1 MAKENFFT
9 RLFSFFKKKPETD
22 TTGNNKLL
30 EKIKVLEATLATYQ
44 KRGAND
50 GVQIEQLSKENA
62 DSKQQI
68 QHYKEQIAAIEK
80 KLEETKKIQFSGSEI
95 GEEYLALKADFD
107 AKEKELKKL
116 EKDIDD
122 LQEEVEE
129 LQDDKKE
136 QKKKYERE
144 IEQKIEEF
152 HKVLIQVTEEK
163 ESLVVKVKDLETDK
177 KLKSDSISFV
187 NNILNAKDA
196 DNKDY
201 KYIFD
206 KTTEICNYVQNEVV
220 DVFKNILNRPV
231 ADFAANLY
239 KWRNT
244 ELKTWL
250 KGKKVI
256 AIVGEFSS
264 GKTSLVNK
272 ILNPNNDPKI
282 IELPTSSKETTAI
295 PTYIEYANDFYS
307 HFVAPNGE
315 LKRID
320 TATFQ
325 MTKKEILD
333 QVNVLSLIDTFVL
346 GYKNSYIQNIS
357 ILDTPGFGSNNKKLI
372 EKTVASIKEASA
384 VFWLIDANTGEMNQS
399 SINTIKEHLKGTE
412 LYIILN
418 KCDTK
423 SERDLAALEA
433 KVRSTVQQQGIMVKQ
448 FLRFSTK
455 NDMYRVQLMN
465 VINALNVQS
474 NSDYIGAIR
483 SLLESSLKRK
493 DEEYRNIQQ
502 QINGLNQRKSVK
514 QNEIQNNS
522 RSIGDCCRNLKMS
535 FHKHQNSIA
544 GFGYGDEYYKM
555 ELGQKETYD
564 RNVSRITNIV
574 SQFSSQ
580 NNELLN
586 IEKQITTA
594 ERQAEELR
602 ADKKHIGQVVATL
615 SRLMTEYNNKR

>member
-1 MAKENFFT
+1 MSKENFFT
-9 RLFSFFKKKPETD
+9 LLFSFFKKKPED
-22 TTGNNKLL
+22 DKLL
-30 EKIKVLEATLATYQ
+30 EKIKVLESTLATYQ
-44 KRGAND
+44 KRGTND
-50 GVQIEQLSKENA
+50 GAQIEQLSKENA

-68 QHYKEQIAAIEK
+68 QLYKEQIAAIEK

-95 GEEYLALKADFD
+95 GEEYLALKADLD

-129 LQDDKKE
+129 LQDDKKQ

-152 HKVLIQVTEEK
+152 HRGIIQLTEEK
-163 ESLVVKVKDLETDK
+163 ESLAAKVKDLEADK
-177 KLKSDSISFV
+177 KLKLDSINFV

-196 DNKDY
+196 DSKDY
-201 KYIFD
+201 RYIFD
-206 KTTEICNYVQNEVV
+206 KTTEICNYIQNEVV
-220 DVFKNILNRPV
+220 DVFKNILNRPIPDV
-231 ADFAANLY
+231 QVNLY
-239 KWRNT
+239 RWRNT

-250 KGKKVI
+250 KDKKVI

-346 GYKNSYIQNIS
+346 GYKNPYIQNIS

-399 SINTIKEHLKGTE
+399 SINTIKEYLKGTE

-423 SERDLAALEA
+423 SERDLADLES
-433 KVRSTVQQQGIMVKQ
+433 KVRSTVQQQGIAVKQ

-465 VINALNVQS
+465 VINTLNVQTNS
-474 NSDYIGAIR
+474 NYIGAIK
-483 SLLESSLKRK
+483 SLLDSSLKRK
-493 DEEYRNIQQ
+493 EEEYKGMQQ
-502 QINGLNQRKSVK
+502 QISNLIYNKDRK
-514 QNEIQNNS
+514 QNEIRNNS
-522 RSIGDCCRNLKMS
+522 KNAVDACRNLGVT
-535 FHKHQNSIA
+535 FNEHQNSLL
-544 GFGYGDEYYKM
+544 GVGYGDKYYKM
-555 ELGQKETYD
+555 KYEDKERYD
-564 RNVSRITNIV
+564 RNVARITEIV
-574 SQFSSQ
+574 NRFSSQ

-586 IEKQITTA
+586 IENQITTLGK
-594 ERQAEELR
+594 QTEELKI
-602 ADKKHIGQVVATL
+602 DKKRIEQVTANL
-615 SRLMTEYNNKR
+615 SRLITEYSNKR

>member
-1 MAKENFFT
+1 MTKENFFA
-9 RLFSFFKKKPETD
+9 RLFSFFKKKPQDGEKSISQTPIVD
-22 TTGNNKLL
+22 NDKL
-30 EKIKVLEATLATYQ
+30 Q
-44 KRGAND
+44 
-50 GVQIEQLSKENA
+50 
-62 DSKQQI
+62 
-68 QHYKEQIAAIEK
+68 
-80 KLEETKKIQFSGSEI
+80 KKITHLESEIANYKKEITSLEQQLAERQKVQFSGSEI
-95 GEEYLALKADFD
+95 GEKYLALKADFD
-107 AKEKELKKL
+107 TKEKELKKL
-116 EKDIDD
+116 KRDVDD
-122 LQEEVEE
+122 LKEEVEDLE
-129 LQDDKKE
+129 DDKKE

-152 HKVLIQVTEEK
+152 HKVLIQLTEEK
-163 ESLVVKVKDLETDK
+163 ESLVVKIKDLETDK
-177 KLKSDSISFV
+177 RLKSDSISFV
-187 NNILNAKDA
+187 NNILNARDA
-196 DNKDY
+196 DSKDY
-201 KYIFD
+201 KYIFN
-206 KTTEICNYVQNEVV
+206 KTTEICNYIQNEVA
-220 DVFKNILNRPV
+220 DIFKNILNRPIPDIQV
-231 ADFAANLY
+231 NLY

-250 KGKKVI
+250 KDKKVI

-346 GYKNSYIQNIS
+346 GYKNPYIQNIS

-433 KVRSTVQQQGIMVKQ
+433 KVRSTVQQQGITVKQ

-465 VINALNVQS
+465 VINALNVQTNS
-474 NSDYIGAIR
+474 NYIAAIK
-483 SLLESSLKRK
+483 SLLDSSLKRK
-493 DEEYRNIQQ
+493 EEEYKGIQQ
-502 QINGLNQRKSVK
+502 QISNLIYNKDRK
-514 QNEIQNNS
+514 QNEIRNNTKS
-522 RSIGDCCRNLKMS
+522 AVDACRNLGVT
-535 FHKHQNSIA
+535 FNEHQNSLL
-544 GFGYGDEYYKM
+544 GFEYGDKYYKM
-555 ELGQKETYD
+555 KYEDKERYD
-564 RNVSRITNIV
+564 RNLARITEIV
-574 SQFSSQ
+574 NRFSSQ

-586 IEKQITTA
+586 IENQITTLGK
-594 ERQAEELR
+594 QTEELKI
-602 ADKKHIGQVVATL
+602 DKKRIEQVTANL
-615 SRLMTEYNNKR
+615 SRLITEYSNKR

>member
-1 MAKENFFT
+1 MTKENFFA
-9 RLFSFFKKKPETD
+9 RLFSFFKKKPQDGEKSISQTPIVD
-22 TTGNNKLL
+22 NDKL
-30 EKIKVLEATLATYQ
+30 Q
-44 KRGAND
+44 
-50 GVQIEQLSKENA
+50 
-62 DSKQQI
+62 
-68 QHYKEQIAAIEK
+68 
-80 KLEETKKIQFSGSEI
+80 KKITHLESEIANYKKEITSLEQQLAERQKVQFSGSEI
-95 GEEYLALKADFD
+95 GEKYLALKADFD
-107 AKEKELKKL
+107 TKEKELKKL
-116 EKDIDD
+116 KRDVDD
-122 LQEEVEE
+122 LKEEVEDLE
-129 LQDDKKE
+129 DDKKE

-152 HKVLIQVTEEK
+152 HKVLIQLTEEK
-163 ESLVVKVKDLETDK
+163 ESLVVKIKDLETDK
-177 KLKSDSISFV
+177 RLKSDSISFV
-187 NNILNAKDA
+187 NNILNARDA
-196 DNKDY
+196 DSKDY
-201 KYIFD
+201 KYIFN
-206 KTTEICNYVQNEVV
+206 KTTEICNYIQNEVA
-220 DVFKNILNRPV
+220 DIFKNILNRPIPDIQV
-231 ADFAANLY
+231 NLY

-250 KGKKVI
+250 KDKKVI

-346 GYKNSYIQNIS
+346 GYKNPYIQNIS

-433 KVRSTVQQQGIMVKQ
+433 KVRSTVQQQGITVKQ

-465 VINALNVQS
+465 VINALNVQTNS
-474 NSDYIGAIR
+474 NYIAAIK
-483 SLLESSLKRK
+483 SLLDSSLKRK
-493 DEEYRNIQQ
+493 EEEYKGIQQ
-502 QINGLNQRKSVK
+502 QISNLIYNKDRK
-514 QNEIQNNS
+514 QNEIRNNTKS
-522 RSIGDCCRNLKMS
+522 AVDACRNLGVT
-535 FHKHQNSIA
+535 FNEHQNSLL
-544 GFGYGDEYYKM
+544 GFEYGDKYYKM
-555 ELGQKETYD
+555 KYEDKERYD
-564 RNVSRITNIV
+564 RNVARITEIV
-574 SQFSSQ
+574 NRFSSQ

-586 IEKQITTA
+586 IENQITTLGK
-594 ERQAEELR
+594 QTEELKI
-602 ADKKHIGQVVATL
+602 DKKRIEQVTANL
-615 SRLMTEYNNKR
+615 SRLITEYSNKR

>member
-9 RLFSFFKKKPETD
+9 RLFSFFKKKPED
-22 TTGNNKLL
+22 DKLL
-30 EKIKVLEATLATYQ
+30 EKIKVLESTLATYQ
-44 KRGAND
+44 KRGTND
-50 GVQIEQLSKENA
+50 GSQIEQLSKENA

-68 QHYKEQIAAIEK
+68 QLYKEEIAAIEK

-136 QKKKYERE
+136 QKKKFERE

-163 ESLVVKVKDLETDK
+163 ESLAAKVKDLETDK

-282 IELPTSSKETTAI
+282 IDLPTSSKETTAI

-346 GYKNSYIQNIS
+346 GYKNPYIQNIS

-423 SERDLAALEA
+423 SDRDLAALET
-433 KVRSTVQQQGIMVKQ
+433 KVRSTVQQQGITVKQ

-455 NDMYRVQLMN
+455 EDTYREQLMN
-465 VINALNVQS
+465 VINTLNVQS

-502 QINGLNQRKSVK
+502 QINVLYQKKTAK
-514 QNEIQNNS
+514 QNQIQSNS

-564 RNVSRITNIV
+564 RNVYRITEIV
-574 SQFSSQ
+574 GQISSQ

-602 ADKKHIGQVVATL
+602 IDKKHMGQVVTTL
-615 SRLMTEYNNKR
+615 SRLMKEYSNKR

>member
-9 RLFSFFKKKPETD
+9 RLFSFFKKKPQDGEKSISQTPIVD
-22 TTGNNKLL
+22 NDKLQKKIAHL
-30 EKIKVLEATLATYQ
+30 ESEIADYK
-44 KRGAND
+44 
-50 GVQIEQLSKENA
+50 KE
-62 DSKQQI
+62 
-68 QHYKEQIAAIEK
+68 IAA
-80 KLEETKKIQFSGSEI
+80 LEQQLAERQKVQFSGSEI
-95 GEEYLALKADFD
+95 GEKYLALKADFD
-107 AKEKELKKL
+107 TKEKELKKL
-116 EKDIDD
+116 KRDVDD
-122 LQEEVEE
+122 LKEEVEDLE
-129 LQDDKKE
+129 DDKKE
-136 QKKKYERE
+136 QKNKYERE

-152 HKVLIQVTEEK
+152 HKVLIQLTEEK
-163 ESLVVKVKDLETDK
+163 ESLVVKIKDLETDK
-177 KLKSDSISFV
+177 RLKSDSISFV
-187 NNILNAKDA
+187 NNILNARDA
-196 DNKDY
+196 DSKDY
-201 KYIFD
+201 KYIFN
-206 KTTEICNYVQNEVV
+206 KTTEICNYIQNEVV
-220 DVFKNILNRPV
+220 DVFKNILNRPIPDIQV
-231 ADFAANLY
+231 NLY

-250 KGKKVI
+250 KDKKVI

-346 GYKNSYIQNIS
+346 GYKNPYIQNIS

-433 KVRSTVQQQGIMVKQ
+433 KVRSTVQQQGITVKQ

-455 NDMYRVQLMN
+455 NDTYRVQLMN
-465 VINALNVQS
+465 VINALNVQTNS
-474 NSDYIGAIR
+474 NYIAAIK
-483 SLLESSLKRK
+483 SLLDSSLKRK
-493 DEEYRNIQQ
+493 EEEYKGIQQ
-502 QINGLNQRKSVK
+502 QISNLIYNKDRK
-514 QNEIQNNS
+514 QNEIRNNTKS
-522 RSIGDCCRNLKMS
+522 AVDACRNLGVT
-535 FHKHQNSIA
+535 FNEHQNSIL
-544 GFGYGDEYYKM
+544 GVGYGDKYYKM
-555 ELGQKETYD
+555 KYEDKERYD
-564 RNVSRITNIV
+564 RNVARITEIV
-574 SQFSSQ
+574 NRFSSQ

-586 IEKQITTA
+586 IENQITTLGK
-594 ERQAEELR
+594 QTEELKI
-602 ADKKHIGQVVATL
+602 DKKRIEQVTANL
-615 SRLMTEYNNKR
+615 SRLITEYSNKR

>member
-9 RLFSFFKKKPETD
+9 RLFSFFKKKSETD

-30 EKIKVLEATLATYQ
+30 EKIKNLEATLVNYQ
-44 KRGAND
+44 KRRTSDGA
-50 GVQIEQLSKENA
+50 QIEQLSKENA
-62 DSKQQI
+62 DSKKQI
-68 QHYKEQIAAIEK
+68 QLYKEQIAAIEK
-80 KLEETKKIQFSGSEI
+80 KLEEAKKIQFSGSEI

-107 AKEKELKKL
+107 VKEKELKKL
-116 EKDIDD
+116 KRDVDD
-122 LQEEVEE
+122 LKEDLKEAEE
-129 LQDDKKE
+129 K
-136 QKKKYERE
+136 QKKKFERE

-163 ESLVVKVKDLETDK
+163 ESLVVKVKDLETEK
-177 KLKSDSISFV
+177 KLKNDSISFI

-196 DNKDY
+196 DSKDY

-231 ADFAANLY
+231 ADFATNLY

-272 ILNPNNDPKI
+272 ILNPNNDPRI
-282 IELPTSSKETTAI
+282 IELNVGSKETTAI

-346 GYKNSYIQNIS
+346 GYKNPYIQNIS

-372 EKTVASIKEASA
+372 EKTVTAIREASA
-384 VFWLIDANTGEMNQS
+384 VFWLVDANSGELNQS
-399 SINTIKEHLKGTE
+399 SISTIREHLKGTE

-423 SERDLAALEA
+423 SDRDLAALET
-433 KVRSTVQQQGIMVKQ
+433 KVRSTVQQQGITVKQ

-502 QINGLNQRKSVK
+502 QINGLNQKKESK
-514 QNEIQNNS
+514 QRDI
-522 RSIGDCCRNLKMS
+522 RSNMDLAKRDCSTLRNLFS
-535 FHKHQNSIA
+535 AHQNDYLLFKGEKS
-544 GFGYGDEYYKM
+544 YKM
-555 ELGQKETYD
+555 TVENKAVYD
-564 RNVSRITNIV
+564 RNLAQVTQIV
-574 SQFSSQ
+574 DRFIVQ
-580 NNELLN
+580 NREM
-586 IEKQITTA
+586 IDFEKQITTA

>member
-9 RLFSFFKKKPETD
+9 RLFSFFKKKPED
-22 TTGNNKLL
+22 DKLL
-30 EKIKVLEATLATYQ
+30 EKIKVLESTLATYQ
-44 KRGAND
+44 KRGTND
-50 GVQIEQLSKENA
+50 GSQIEQLSKENA

-68 QHYKEQIAAIEK
+68 QLYKEEIAAIEK

-136 QKKKYERE
+136 QKKKFERE

-163 ESLVVKVKDLETDK
+163 ESLAAKVKDLETDK

-206 KTTEICNYVQNEVV
+206 KTTEICNYVQNEVI

-272 ILNPNNDPKI
+272 IVNPNNDPKI
-282 IELPTSSKETTAI
+282 IDLPTSSKETTAI

-346 GYKNSYIQNIS
+346 GYKNPYIQNIS

-423 SERDLAALEA
+423 SDRDLAALET
-433 KVRSTVQQQGIMVKQ
+433 KVRSTVQQQGITVKQ

-455 NDMYRVQLMN
+455 EDTYREQLMN
-465 VINALNVQS
+465 VINTLNVQS

-502 QINGLNQRKSVK
+502 QINVLYQKKTAK
-514 QNEIQNNS
+514 QNQIQSNS

-564 RNVSRITNIV
+564 RNVYRITEIV
-574 SQFSSQ
+574 GQISSQ

-602 ADKKHIGQVVATL
+602 IDKKHMGQVVTTL
-615 SRLMTEYNNKR
+615 SRLMKEYSNKR

>member
-9 RLFSFFKKKPETD
+9 RLFSFFKKKSETD

-30 EKIKVLEATLATYQ
+30 EKIKDLETTLVNYQ
-44 KRGAND
+44 KKRTND
-50 GVQIEQLSKENA
+50 GAQIEQLSKENA

-68 QHYKEQIAAIEK
+68 QHYKEQIATIEK

-95 GEEYLALKADFD
+95 GEEYLALKVDFE

-116 EKDIDD
+116 KRDVDD
-122 LQEEVEE
+122 LKEDLKEAEE
-129 LQDDKKE
+129 K
-136 QKKKYERE
+136 QKKKFERE

-163 ESLVVKVKDLETDK
+163 ESLVVKIKDLETEK
-177 KLKSDSISFV
+177 KLKNDSISFI

-196 DNKDY
+196 DSKDY

-231 ADFAANLY
+231 TDFATNLY

-272 ILNPNNDPKI
+272 ILNPNNDPRI
-282 IELPTSSKETTAI
+282 IELNVGSKETTAI

-346 GYKNSYIQNIS
+346 GYKNPYIQNIS

-372 EKTVASIKEASA
+372 EKTVTAIREASA
-384 VFWLIDANTGEMNQS
+384 VFWLIDANSGELNQS
-399 SINTIKEHLKGTE
+399 SISTIREHLKGTE

-502 QINGLNQRKSVK
+502 QINGLNQKKESK
-514 QNEIQNNS
+514 QRDI
-522 RSIGDCCRNLKMS
+522 RSNMDLAKRDCSTLRNLFS
-535 FHKHQNSIA
+535 AHQNDYLLFKGEKS
-544 GFGYGDEYYKM
+544 YKM
-555 ELGQKETYD
+555 TVENKAIYD
-564 RNVSRITNIV
+564 RNLAQVTQIV
-574 SQFSSQ
+574 DRFIVQ
-580 NNELLN
+580 NREM
-586 IEKQITTA
+586 IDFEKQITTA
-594 ERQAEELR
+594 EREAEELR

>member
-9 RLFSFFKKKPETD
+9 RLFSFFKKKPQDGEKSISQTPIVD
-22 TTGNNKLL
+22 NDKL
-30 EKIKVLEATLATYQ
+30 Q
-44 KRGAND
+44 
-50 GVQIEQLSKENA
+50 
-62 DSKQQI
+62 
-68 QHYKEQIAAIEK
+68 
-80 KLEETKKIQFSGSEI
+80 KKIAHLESEIANYKKEITSLEQQLAERQKVQFSGSEI
-95 GEEYLALKADFD
+95 GEKYLALKADFD
-107 AKEKELKKL
+107 TKEKELKKL
-116 EKDIDD
+116 KRDVDD
-122 LQEEVEE
+122 LREEVEDLE
-129 LQDDKKE
+129 DDKKE

-152 HKVLIQVTEEK
+152 HKVLIQLTEEK
-163 ESLVVKVKDLETDK
+163 ESLVLKIKDLETDK
-177 KLKSDSISFV
+177 RLKSDSISFV
-187 NNILNAKDA
+187 NNILNARDA
-196 DNKDY
+196 DSKDY
-201 KYIFD
+201 KYIFN
-206 KTTEICNYVQNEVV
+206 KTTEICNYIQNEVA
-220 DVFKNILNRPV
+220 DIFKNILNRPIPDIQV
-231 ADFAANLY
+231 NLY

-250 KGKKVI
+250 KDKKVI

-346 GYKNSYIQNIS
+346 GYKNPYIQNIS

-433 KVRSTVQQQGIMVKQ
+433 KVRSTVQQQGIAVKQ

-465 VINALNVQS
+465 VINALNVQTNS
-474 NSDYIGAIR
+474 NYIAAIK
-483 SLLESSLKRK
+483 SLLDSSLKRK
-493 DEEYRNIQQ
+493 EEEYKGIQQ
-502 QINGLNQRKSVK
+502 QISNLIYNKDRK
-514 QNEIQNNS
+514 QNEIRNNTKS
-522 RSIGDCCRNLKMS
+522 AVDACRNLGVT
-535 FHKHQNSIA
+535 FNEHQNSLL
-544 GFGYGDEYYKM
+544 GFEYGDKYYKM
-555 ELGQKETYD
+555 KYEDKERYD
-564 RNVSRITNIV
+564 RNVARITEIV
-574 SQFSSQ
+574 NRFSSQ

-586 IEKQITTA
+586 IENQITTLGK
-594 ERQAEELR
+594 QTEELKI
-602 ADKKHIGQVVATL
+602 DKKRIEQVTANL
-615 SRLMTEYNNKR
+615 SRLIIEYSNKR

>member
-9 RLFSFFKKKPETD
+9 RLFSFFKKKPQDGEKSISQTPIVD
-22 TTGNNKLL
+22 NDKL
-30 EKIKVLEATLATYQ
+30 Q
-44 KRGAND
+44 
-50 GVQIEQLSKENA
+50 
-62 DSKQQI
+62 
-68 QHYKEQIAAIEK
+68 
-80 KLEETKKIQFSGSEI
+80 KKIAHLESEIANYKKEITSLEQQLAERQKVQFSGSEI
-95 GEEYLALKADFD
+95 GEKYLALKADFD
-107 AKEKELKKL
+107 TKEKELKKL
-116 EKDIDD
+116 KRDVDD
-122 LQEEVEE
+122 LREEVEDLE
-129 LQDDKKE
+129 DDKKE

-152 HKVLIQVTEEK
+152 HKVLIQLTEEK
-163 ESLVVKVKDLETDK
+163 ESLVLKIKDLETDK
-177 KLKSDSISFV
+177 RLKSDSISFV
-187 NNILNAKDA
+187 NNILNARDA
-196 DNKDY
+196 DSKDY
-201 KYIFD
+201 KYIFN
-206 KTTEICNYVQNEVV
+206 KTTEICNYIQNEVA
-220 DVFKNILNRPV
+220 DIFKNILNRPIPDIQV
-231 ADFAANLY
+231 NLY

-250 KGKKVI
+250 KDKKVI

-346 GYKNSYIQNIS
+346 GYKNPYIQNIS

-433 KVRSTVQQQGIMVKQ
+433 KVRSTVQQQGIAVKQ

-465 VINALNVQS
+465 VINALNVQTNS
-474 NSDYIGAIR
+474 NYIAAIK
-483 SLLESSLKRK
+483 SLLDSSLKRK
-493 DEEYRNIQQ
+493 EEEYKGIQQ
-502 QINGLNQRKSVK
+502 QISNLIYNKDRK
-514 QNEIQNNS
+514 QNEIRNNTKS
-522 RSIGDCCRNLKMS
+522 AVDACRNLGVT
-535 FHKHQNSIA
+535 FNEHQNSLL
-544 GFGYGDEYYKM
+544 GFEYGDKYYKM
-555 ELGQKETYD
+555 KYEDKERYD
-564 RNVSRITNIV
+564 RNVARITEIV
-574 SQFSSQ
+574 NRFSSQ

-586 IEKQITTA
+586 IENQITTLGK
-594 ERQAEELR
+594 QTEELKI
-602 ADKKHIGQVVATL
+602 DKKRIEQVTANL
-615 SRLMTEYNNKR
+615 SRLITEYSNKR

>member
-9 RLFSFFKKKPETD
+9 RLFSFFKKKPQDGEKSISQTSIVD
-22 TTGNNKLL
+22 NDKL
-30 EKIKVLEATLATYQ
+30 Q
-44 KRGAND
+44 
-50 GVQIEQLSKENA
+50 
-62 DSKQQI
+62 
-68 QHYKEQIAAIEK
+68 
-80 KLEETKKIQFSGSEI
+80 KKIAHLESEIANYKKEITSLEQQLAERQKVQFSGSEI
-95 GEEYLALKADFD
+95 GEKYLALKADFD
-107 AKEKELKKL
+107 TKEKELKKL
-116 EKDIDD
+116 KRDVDD
-122 LQEEVEE
+122 LREEVEDLE
-129 LQDDKKE
+129 DDKKE

-152 HKVLIQVTEEK
+152 HKVLIQLTEEK
-163 ESLVVKVKDLETDK
+163 ESLVLKIKDLETDK
-177 KLKSDSISFV
+177 RLKSDSISFV
-187 NNILNAKDA
+187 NNILNARDA
-196 DNKDY
+196 DSKDY
-201 KYIFD
+201 KYIFN
-206 KTTEICNYVQNEVV
+206 KTTEICNYIQNEVA
-220 DVFKNILNRPV
+220 DIFKNILNRPIPDIQV
-231 ADFAANLY
+231 NLY

-250 KGKKVI
+250 KDKKVI

-346 GYKNSYIQNIS
+346 GYKNPYIQNIS

-433 KVRSTVQQQGIMVKQ
+433 KVRSTVQQQGIAVKQ

-465 VINALNVQS
+465 VINALNVQTNS
-474 NSDYIGAIR
+474 NYIAAIK
-483 SLLESSLKRK
+483 SLLDSSLKRK
-493 DEEYRNIQQ
+493 EEEYKGIQQ
-502 QINGLNQRKSVK
+502 QISNLIYNKDRK
-514 QNEIQNNS
+514 QNEIRNNTKS
-522 RSIGDCCRNLKMS
+522 AVDACRNLGVT
-535 FHKHQNSIA
+535 FNEHQNSLL
-544 GFGYGDEYYKM
+544 GFEYGDKYYKM
-555 ELGQKETYD
+555 KYEDKERYD
-564 RNVSRITNIV
+564 RNVARITEIV
-574 SQFSSQ
+574 NRFSSQ

-586 IEKQITTA
+586 IENQITTLGK
-594 ERQAEELR
+594 QTEELKI
-602 ADKKHIGQVVATL
+602 DKKRIEQVTANL
-615 SRLMTEYNNKR
+615 SRLIIEYSNKR

>member
-1 MAKENFFT
+1 MVKENFFT
-9 RLFSFFKKKPETD
+9 RLFSFFKKKPSVTEVSTSTPVTD
-22 TTGNNKLL
+22 NDKLL
-30 EKIKVLEATLATYQ
+30 KKIELLETNITTYQ
-44 KRGAND
+44 KEIA
-50 GVQIEQLSKENA
+50 QLEQQLSLKETA
-62 DSKQQI
+62 
-68 QHYKEQIAAIEK
+68 
-80 KLEETKKIQFSGSEI
+80 QFSGSEI
-95 GEEYLALKADFD
+95 GEKYLALKTDFD

-116 EKDIDD
+116 KREVDD
-122 LQEEVEE
+122 LQEEVDDLE
-129 LQDDKKE
+129 DDKKE
-136 QKKKYERE
+136 QKKKFDRE
-144 IEQKIEEF
+144 LNLKIEEF
-152 HKVLIQVTEEK
+152 QKSLNQLTAEK
-163 ESLVVKVKDLETDK
+163 ENLTSKLKDLEADK
-177 KLKSDSISFV
+177 KLKSDSINFV

-196 DNKDY
+196 DSKDY
-201 KYIFD
+201 KNIFD
-206 KTTEICNYVQNEVV
+206 KTTEICNYVQNEVA
-220 DVFKNILNRPV
+220 DVFKNILNRPIP
-231 ADFAANLY
+231 DLQTNLY

-250 KGKKVI
+250 KDKKVI

-346 GYKNSYIQNIS
+346 GYKNPYIQNIS

-423 SERDLAALEA
+423 SDRDLAALEA
-433 KVRSTVQQQGIMVKQ
+433 KVRSTVQQQGITVKQ

-465 VINALNVQS
+465 VINALNVQTNS
-474 NSDYIGAIR
+474 NYIAAVK
-483 SLLESSLKRK
+483 SLLDSSLKRK
-493 DEEYRNIQQ
+493 EEEYKGIQQ
-502 QINGLNQRKSVK
+502 QISNLIYNKDRK
-514 QNEIQNNS
+514 QNEIRNNTKS
-522 RSIGDCCRNLKMS
+522 AVDACRNLGVT
-535 FHKHQNSIA
+535 FNEHQNSLL
-544 GFGYGDEYYKM
+544 GFEYGDKYYKM
-555 ELGQKETYD
+555 KYEDKERYD
-564 RNVSRITNIV
+564 RNVVRITEIV
-574 SQFSSQ
+574 NRFSSQ

-586 IEKQITTA
+586 IENQITTLA
-594 ERQAEELR
+594 KQTEELK
-602 ADKKHIGQVVATL
+602 ADKKRIEQATANL
-615 SRLMTEYNNKR
+615 SRLITEYSNKR